1 MKKSIWIIVIIVIF
15 CAGAA
20 AWYAGRKNDAGSA
33 GETPSGQTGLP
44 EQSAAG
50 EQIFIAQAV
59 YVCDGGKTVKAS
71 FYEGEP
77 VFVEPGQMPIP
88 AGSVKIVLDDG
99 RNFDLPQTISASG
112 VRYANEDESFI
123 FWNKGDGV
131 LIFEN
136 GEEKNYTNCAAPVS
150 GGADQAEINQ

>member
-20 AWYAGRKNDAGSA
+20 AWYAGRKNDAGSS

-50 EQIFIAQAV
+50 EQTFIAQAV
-59 YVCDGGKTVKAS
+59 YACDGGKTVTAS

-77 VFVEPGQMPIP
+77 IFVEPGQMPIP
-88 AGSVKIVLDDG
+88 AGNVKIVLDDG

-123 FWNKGDGV
+123 FWNKGDAV
-131 LIFEN
+131 MIFEN
-136 GEEKNYTNCAAPVS
+136 GEEKNYTNCAAPAA
-150 GGADQAEINQ
+150 GGDQAEINQ